1 MEGFVWLFLLVG
13 GVIGFVLV
21 IQYFD
26 YAAIILTSLIGGLVI
41 VQILALSYPGL
52 IIGFLVVVI
61 IGIIIQGVMWT
72 RENKIATVADHNEQ
86 TAM

>member
-1 MEGFVWLFLLVG
+1 
-13 GVIGFVLV
+13 
-21 IQYFD
+21 
-26 YAAIILTSLIGGLVI
+26 LVI

-61 IGIIIQGVMWT
+61 IGIVIIGIIIQGIMWT

>member
-1 MEGFVWLFLLVG
+1 
-13 GVIGFVLV
+13 
-21 IQYFD
+21 
-26 YAAIILTSLIGGLVI
+26 LVI

-61 IGIIIQGVMWT
+61 IGIIIQGIMWT
-72 RENKIATVADHNEQ
+72 MENKIATVADHNGQ

>member
-26 YAAIILTSLIGGLVI
+26 WAAIILTSLIGSLVI

-52 IIGFLVVVI
+52 IIVFLVVVI
-61 IGIIIQGVMWT
+61 IGIIIQGIMWT
-72 RENKIATVADHNEQ
+72 RENKIATDADHNEQ